1 MCSIAC
7 FYHTLTVDM
16 LSECVLTTMCCT
28 PVHYLYVPVHAISS
42 ACLPVGSAA
51 KASAGEG
58 QVAAAQ
64 NTDTSSPVAPSVH
77 KSSSDVLN
85 MLLGKGY

>member
-1 MCSIAC
+1 
-7 FYHTLTVDM
+7 M
-16 LSECVLTTMCCT
+16 LSERALTTLCCT
-28 PVHYLYVPVHAISS
+28 PVHYLHVPLHAISS
-42 ACLPVGSAA
+42 ACLLVGSAA

-64 NTDTSSPVAPSVH
+64 STVISSPAAPSVH